1 MNSEKIPKANG
12 ADARIVQTVR
22 KLKEVNNIEQE
33 KKEERKNSRGVS
45 SKKRK
50 NIKHSTMDP
59 IPEKKLSTNLNINN
73 NNKNLSRPVTGKL
86 HINESISKFAIDGS
100 LKQGN
105 FQNEKKQVFNYDNL
119 KRYNKRGKSEYQK
132 NILSPANLE
141 KYKEE
146 FILFLQKD
154 KEINKLIEYTNVVKN
169 DDYEIFARNNFFC
182 KPYFLF
188 ALEMLILED
197 FQEANTLKVFRKN
210 PNVLPLKVVKEN
222 YFRDEVKK
230 YLNVIYSEMEYQ
242 KESDR
247 LFNDLDSYIKRI
259 NEFKI

>member
-1 MNSEKIPKANG
+1 MNSEKIPKPNG

-22 KLKEVNNIEQE
+22 KLKEVNNVEQE
-33 KKEERKNSRGVS
+33 KKEERKNSRGLS

-59 IPEKKLSTNLNINN
+59 IPEKKLSNNLNLN

-100 LKQGN
+100 LKPGSI
-105 FQNEKKQVFNYDNL
+105 QNEKKQIFSYDNL
-119 KRYNKRGKSEYQK
+119 KRYNKKPKTEFQK
-132 NILSPANLE
+132 NILSPNNII
-141 KYKEE
+141 KYKGE
-146 FILFLQKD
+146 FVNLLKKD

-169 DDYEIFARNNFFC
+169 DDYELFARNNFFC

-197 FQEANTLKVFRKN
+197 ITESNTLKVFRQNKN
-210 PNVLPLKVVKEN
+210 LLPIKVVKEN
-222 YFRDEVKK
+222 FFREEVKK
-230 YLNVIYSEMEYQ
+230 HLNTKISQLEYKNTSQ
-242 KESDR
+242 E
-247 LFNDLDSYIKRI
+247 LFKNLDNYKDLI
-259 NEFKI
+259 NKFEI

>member
-1 MNSEKIPKANG
+1 
-12 ADARIVQTVR
+12 
-22 KLKEVNNIEQE
+22 
-33 KKEERKNSRGVS
+33 
-45 SKKRK
+45 
-50 NIKHSTMDP
+50 MDP
-59 IPEKKLSTNLNINN
+59 VPEKKLSSNLANIN
-73 NNKNLSRPVTGKL
+73 NNKNLSRPVTGKI

-105 FQNEKKQVFNYDNL
+105 FQNEKKQSFNYENL

-132 NILSPANLE
+132 NILSPTNLE

-154 KEINKLIEYTNVVKN
+154 KEINKLIENTNVVKN
-169 DDYEIFARNNFFC
+169 EDYEFFARQNFFC

-188 ALEMLILED
+188 TLEMLILED
-197 FQEANTLKVFRKN
+197 FHEANTLKVFRKN

-247 LFNDLDSYIKRI
+247 LFSDLDSYVKRI

>member
-1 MNSEKIPKANG
+1 MNSEQIPKPNG

-22 KLKEVNNIEQE
+22 KLKGVNNIEQD

-59 IPEKKLSTNLNINN
+59 VPEKKLSSNLPNIN
-73 NNKNLSRPVTGKL
+73 NNKNLSRPVTGKI

-105 FQNEKKQVFNYDNL
+105 FQNEKKQSFNYENL

-132 NILSPANLE
+132 NILSPTNLE

-154 KEINKLIEYTNVVKN
+154 KEINKLIENTNVVKN
-169 DDYEIFARNNFFC
+169 ENYEFFARQNFFC

-188 ALEMLILED
+188 TLEMLILED
-197 FQEANTLKVFRKN
+197 FHEANTLKVFRKN

-247 LFNDLDSYIKRI
+247 LFSDLDSYVKRI